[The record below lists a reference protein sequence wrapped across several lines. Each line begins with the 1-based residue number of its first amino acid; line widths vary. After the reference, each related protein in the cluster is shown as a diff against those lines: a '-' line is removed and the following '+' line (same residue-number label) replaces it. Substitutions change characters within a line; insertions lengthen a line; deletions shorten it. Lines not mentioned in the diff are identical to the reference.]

1 MYCGD
6 FVKCCIPLE
15 KVSRGLDKLHSVFQ
29 YGVDRAW
36 LAESHVLSVST
47 HLLDAIAHD
56 IPRS

>member
-36 LAESHVLSVST
+36 LAESH
-47 HLLDAIAHD
+47 LLDAIAHD